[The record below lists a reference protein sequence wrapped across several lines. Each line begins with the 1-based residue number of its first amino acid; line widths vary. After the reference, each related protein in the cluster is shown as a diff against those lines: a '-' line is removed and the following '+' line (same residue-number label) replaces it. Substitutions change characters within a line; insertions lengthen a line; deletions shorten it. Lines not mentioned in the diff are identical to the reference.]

1 MLKCEQNVLYWQWW
15 SCEWS
20 HNYFCLYCELMYHS
34 RWKYTQWHPRTA
46 RITWIW
52 NMLGNKEVTVC
63 WNSFEMESSQCNE
76 NVWWP
81 FDLTP
86 FYSKDIKRMHLDLK
100 LISILHFYFVWP
112 LNKTQQFR
120 VISRNLRLKIVAN
133 CAFGDP
139 NGFIL
144 IQVW

>member
-1 MLKCEQNVLYWQWW
+1 MRTKCVVLTMMIVRMIAQLLLSLLWADVSQSMEIHTVTPAYRT
-15 SCEWS
+15 
-20 HNYFCLYCELMYHS
+20 HNMNLEH
-34 RWKYTQWHPRTA
+34 
-46 RITWIW
+46 
-52 NMLGNKEVTVC
+52 EVTVC